1 MMNAGYLAF
10 EYLIFDR
17 KGHCLVARWDLFR
30 NLKKSFR
37 VKHVTP

>member
-17 KGHCLVARWDLFR
+17 KGHGLVARWDLSQPK
-30 NLKKSFR
+30 NKN
-37 VKHVTP
+37 